1 MTKTK
6 GKKKIAFADWLKK
19 EGLTLEVFCR
29 VTGIKFSTAQ
39 KWAYIEAV
47 PRDAYADIVRKH
59 YPKCPLVA

>member
-1 MTKTK
+1 MAKPNTKN
-6 GKKKIAFADWLKK
+6 KISFADWLKK
-19 EGLTLEVFCR
+19 EDLTIEVFCR

-39 KWAYIEAV
+39 KWAYVDAI